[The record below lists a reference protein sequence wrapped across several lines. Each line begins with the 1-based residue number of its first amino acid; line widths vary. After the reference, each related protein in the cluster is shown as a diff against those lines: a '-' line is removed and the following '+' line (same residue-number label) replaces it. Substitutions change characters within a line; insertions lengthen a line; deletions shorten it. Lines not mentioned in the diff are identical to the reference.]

1 MQARTFFVGMVI
13 GHLVG
18 LNAFS
23 HPSSLQIPGK
33 SERDPEDQ
41 KLAVITGRVFTE
53 DGGHP
58 LAKATRSLRSKTA
71 RPQDLPRTVRT
82 DSRGEY
88 TFRDLEAGQYIL
100 RANRNGYIPQNFG
113 QKTTS
118 SFRRERVG
126 TSLSVGPGQIVDG
139 VDFHLIRA
147 GVVGGRVVD
156 QDNKPLERV
165 QVMLSGYRNL
175 GGERRLMSFG
185 RDETDD
191 RGP

>member
-1 MQARTFFVGMVI
+1 M
-13 GHLVG
+13 
-18 LNAFS
+18 
-23 HPSSLQIPGK
+23 
-33 SERDPEDQ
+33 
-41 KLAVITGRVFTE
+41 
-53 DGGHP
+53 
-58 LAKATRSLRSKTA
+58 
-71 RPQDLPRTVRT
+71 
-82 DSRGEY
+82 
-88 TFRDLEAGQYIL
+88 
-100 RANRNGYIPQNFG
+100 
-113 QKTTS
+113 
-118 SFRRERVG
+118 G

-147 GVVGGRVVD
+147 GVVEGRVVD